1 MHDGSS
7 NSNEIA
13 SHIWASSGTNS
24 QVKEKL
30 TGQRGLL
37 LLILLSFISCIQI
50 TSSSDFS
57 LVNPSL

>member
-37 LLILLSFISCIQI
+37 LILFLIFYQL
-50 TSSSDFS
+50 DPD
-57 LVNPSL
+57 N